1 MNTFIYRR
9 LQNILTNHEENIRK
23 LTNKLCSNQDLEAKV
38 KSFFGENEEF
48 YKKKA
53 QELTK
58 QNQDLSKKLAESEKS
73 RFERVLE
80 ESDTSRVKAEVEKL
94 TGLSDNILSKTEQ
107 VFAVVQGLD
116 MGSIVR
122 SDGKGKS
129 SLLVDIQTTFC
140 KDLYILEEI
149 VTKLFFRRIEN
160 GLNEW

>member
-1 MNTFIYRR
+1 MIFIFIWQNLCQFNIYFLRR

-23 LTNKLCSNQDLEAKV
+23 LSNKLSSNQDLEAKV

-53 QELTK
+53 HELTK

-107 VFAVVQGLD
+107 VFAVVQGMD
-116 MGSIVR
+116 MGGVVR

-129 SLLVDIQTTFC
+129 S
-140 KDLYILEEI
+140 Y
-149 VTKLFFRRIEN
+149 
-160 GLNEW
+160 

>member
-1 MNTFIYRR
+1 M
-9 LQNILTNHEENIRK
+9 
-23 LTNKLCSNQDLEAKV
+23 EAKV

-129 SLLVDIQTTFC
+129 SLLVNISNIHRVS
-140 KDLYILEEI
+140 YISEKI
-149 VTKLFFRRIEN
+149 VT
-160 GLNEW
+160 